1 MSSDESPR
9 YLVAPEFLFC
19 PIPSQL
25 VPPPLP
31 ASKISIATSYLRS
44 CPYVR
49 DPATEGSFLPDF
61 EPKPRASTFAGIR
74 SSDKLA
80 RRRSGDRERGDPNLL
95 HSRSLVE
102 RRSTMTSSARSTSG
116 VGHRISA
123 RDCMEQEIHFNLVR
137 RALIGHAV
145 GGSKVMDSQGAA
157 EQRRMAHYLVQ

>member
-1 MSSDESPR
+1 MLSHRSADPPSCRPSYNEAAAVPSSRSVSMSSNESPR
-9 YLVAPEFLFC
+9 YLVAPEFLYC

-49 DPATEGSFLPDF
+49 DPATEGSFLPVS

-80 RRRSGDRERGDPNLL
+80 RRRSDDRE
-95 HSRSLVE
+95 
-102 RRSTMTSSARSTSG
+102 
-116 VGHRISA
+116 
-123 RDCMEQEIHFNLVR
+123 
-137 RALIGHAV
+137 
-145 GGSKVMDSQGAA
+145 
-157 EQRRMAHYLVQ
+157 